1 VLPFCVSAAR
11 VQTAGVD
18 HFVGRAGELAILEA
32 QMVTVQGGQPR
43 VVVLE
48 GEAGIGKSSLLVR
61 FLSLHPDAC
70 VLRASGDEAE
80 TLLAWGV
87 ADQILAGAKSSGPA
101 GWPEDATLDR
111 AAVGPIGVGAQLV
124 AALGDLQS
132 GDRVVVLVIDD
143 LHWSDLPS
151 AQAVLFALRRMQ
163 ADRVLALVS
172 ARPGELGRLGDGW
185 TRFAGG
191 DHRATRL
198 RIGSL
203 SADDLREMSLALG
216 VGDLSARAA
225 AQLLDHTEGNSLHCR
240 ALLEELGSAGL
251 TRAVGD
257 LPAPRALA
265 DVVQA
270 HLNALSE
277 SARDLVTAAA
287 ILGRRSPLG
296 MAAAL
301 AGLAEPFGPLDEVVA
316 VGLLVEDRAGPV
328 AEFAFAHPLVHA
340 AVRDSIAPAS
350 HRRLQL
356 RAARLLPA
364 LQALPHRVAAAVGPD
379 DKLAGDL
386 EEAAHEAVR
395 AGRAAQAAEWLI
407 QASAVST
414 ARPDQERRLL
424 DAVSVL
430 VDAADVTAAL
440 ALWPAVAVFGPSA
453 RRSGL
458 LGHIDHLCGR
468 GSVVEAH
475 LLEAWQGHNPD
486 TEPLVGAVAATSLAH
501 YLCTLRREDEAITW
515 SERAV
520 AASAADPAARLQ
532 ALTVVAL
539 SLALAGRGAEGIAR
553 LPSLPAL
560 ADEAPPELTDG
571 VVMRGMCR
579 LFTDDASGAVA
590 DLSVGLARLRAGVGV
605 RYPGYCMAYLAEAE
619 YRIGNWDDVLLHAD
633 LAISLA
639 QDTEWAW
646 ALAYAHAYA
655 AAVPVARGNWE
666 LARFHVEASGAA
678 AAGSGSAIRAAGWA
692 RAELAAALGD
702 PGEVMSAAAS
712 VRALGRQEAFGLPGS
727 ADWRPLEVG
736 ALISLG
742 RLQDAE
748 AALGELASV
757 ASARG
762 GRLAGLTAARLRGN
776 LAVARGDLAGAS
788 DAFTVAWQLAEGLTL
803 PFHLASLELD
813 DGRRLRRTGDR
824 QGAVERFRRA
834 HGRLVALD
842 ARPHVAACERELTE
856 CGVEVQPT
864 AAPRD
869 WNLTASE
876 MAVARL
882 VSTGRSNREVAAEL
896 FVSVKAVEFHLGHVF
911 DKLGVRSRRALPGL
925 LASPAPE

>member
-1 VLPFCVSAAR
+1 
-11 VQTAGVD
+11 VD
-18 HFVGRAGELAILEA
+18 HFVGRVAELAILDA
-32 QMVTVQGGQPR
+32 QMVAVQDGQPR

-48 GEAGIGKSSLLVR
+48 GEAGIGKSSLLAR
-61 FLSLHPDAC
+61 FLARHPDAC
-70 VLRASGDEAE
+70 VLRASGEEAE
-80 TLLAWGV
+80 ALLAWGV
-87 ADQILAGAKSSGPA
+87 ADQILAGAMSSGLA
-101 GWPEDATLDR
+101 GLPRETPFDR

-124 AALGDLQS
+124 AALGDLQTGS
-132 GDRVVVLVIDD
+132 RVVVLVVDD
-143 LHWSDLPS
+143 LNWSDLPS
-151 AQAVLFALRRMQ
+151 AQALLFALRRLQ
-163 ADRVLALVS
+163 VDRVLTLVS
-172 ARPGELGRLGDGW
+172 ARPGELARLGESW
-185 TRFAGG
+185 TRFAAG

-198 RIGSL
+198 RVGSL
-203 SADDLREMSLALG
+203 GADDLMAMSVALG
-216 VGDLSARAA
+216 VGDLSARSA
-225 AQLLDHTEGNSLHCR
+225 AQLLDHTGGNSLHCR
-240 ALLEELGSAGL
+240 ALLEELGPSGMA
-251 TRAVGD
+251 RSVAE

-265 DVVQA
+265 DVVQT

-277 SARDLVTAAA
+277 SAKDLVTAAA
-287 ILGRRSPLG
+287 VLGRRSPLG
-296 MAAAL
+296 LAAAL
-301 AGLAEPFGPLDEVVA
+301 AGLAEPFSSLDEAVA

-328 AEFAFAHPLVHA
+328 SEFAFAHPLVHA

-350 HRRLQL
+350 HRRFHL
-356 RAARLLPA
+356 RAAKLLPGP
-364 LQALPHRVAAAVGPD
+364 QALPHRVAASIGPD
-379 DKLAGDL
+379 DDLAFDL
-386 EEAAHEAVR
+386 EEAAGQAAS
-395 AGRAAQAAEWLI
+395 AGRTAQAAEWLI
-407 QASAVST
+407 QASAVSV

-501 YLCTLRREDEAITW
+501 YLCTLRREDEALTW

-520 AASAADPAARLQ
+520 LASTSDPAARLQ

-553 LPSLPAL
+553 LPALAAL
-560 ADEAPPELTDG
+560 ADEAAPELTDG

-579 LFTDDASGAVA
+579 LFSDDATGAVA
-590 DLSVGLARLRAGVGV
+590 DLSVGLSRLRAGVSV

-619 YRIGNWDDVLLHAD
+619 YRLGNWDDVLLHAE
-633 LAISLA
+633 LAVSLA

-655 AAVPVARGNWE
+655 AVVPVARGDWE
-666 LARFHVEASGAA
+666 LARFHVEASQAA
-678 AAGSGSAIRAAGWA
+678 ASGSGSAIRAAAWA

-702 PGEVMSAAAS
+702 PGDVLAAAAS

-727 ADWRPLEVG
+727 ADWRPLEVA
-736 ALISLG
+736 ALIRLG
-742 RLQDAE
+742 LLQDAE

-757 ASARG
+757 ASGRG

-776 LAVARGDLAGAS
+776 LAVARGDLAAAS
-788 DAFTVAWQLAEGLTL
+788 DAFTAAWQLADGLTL
-803 PFHLASLELD
+803 PFHVALLELD

-824 QGAVERFRRA
+824 SAAVERFRWA
-834 HGRLVALD
+834 HSRLAALG
-842 ARPHVAACERELTE
+842 AKPHIAVCEREFAE

-864 AAPRD
+864 VGPRE

-925 LASPAPE
+925 LASPVPR